1 MQAKVTKDSWMPD
14 MHNKEENK
22 PIKFT
27 QKTDHG
33 GNWHVKTQ
41 FQRNGQTTCSE
52 SEEIKYY
59 KSQRIL
65 DLLNTYICS

>member
-1 MQAKVTKDSWMPD
+1 MPD

-22 PIKFT
+22 SIIFT

-41 FQRNGQTTCSE
+41 FQRRQTTCSE
-52 SEEIKYY
+52 SEEIK
-59 KSQRIL
+59 
-65 DLLNTYICS
+65 